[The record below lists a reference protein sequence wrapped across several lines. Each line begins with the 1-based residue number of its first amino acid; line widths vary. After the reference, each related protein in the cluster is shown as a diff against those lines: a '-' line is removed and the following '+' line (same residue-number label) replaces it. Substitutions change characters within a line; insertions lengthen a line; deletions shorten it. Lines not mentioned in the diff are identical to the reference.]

1 MLFSV
6 QLSIEVFFL
15 CMFLFALLGKFAVR
29 VLINKCSPLT
39 YIIFWL
45 FSCACFNWHRA
56 YRSFDGLVLL
66 ARQQQQQQH
75 RCFLESILIVVAE
88 LSLMSNSI
96 SLYQAILCKQV
107 VWLVVCSLSQMDIC
121 AILQQVG
128 FLTAEIR
135 VFMTWFAPN
144 IFPSKNGMQLCISN
158 TVLAVYF
165 ENSRLY

>member
-1 MLFSV
+1 M
-6 QLSIEVFFL
+6 
-15 CMFLFALLGKFAVR
+15 
-29 VLINKCSPLT
+29 
-39 YIIFWL
+39 
-45 FSCACFNWHRA
+45 
-56 YRSFDGLVLL
+56 
-66 ARQQQQQQH
+66 
-75 RCFLESILIVVAE
+75 IVVAE

-135 VFMTWFAPN
+135 VFMTWLAPN